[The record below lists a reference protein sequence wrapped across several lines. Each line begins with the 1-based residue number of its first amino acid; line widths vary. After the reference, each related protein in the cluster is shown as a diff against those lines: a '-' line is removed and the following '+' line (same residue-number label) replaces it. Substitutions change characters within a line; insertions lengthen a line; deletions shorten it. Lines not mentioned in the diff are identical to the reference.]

1 VPTIRRVCVFCGS
14 RPGSRPEYLAKG
26 TELGALLAARG
37 IGLVYGGAS
46 VGVMRAVADA
56 AQAAGGEVI
65 GVIPRGLVSKEV
77 ANLGLADLRIVGTM
91 HERKAMM
98 ADLCDAVI
106 AMPGGFGT
114 FDELF
119 EILTWAQLGMHEK
132 PIGLLNVARFYDP
145 MVAFIDH
152 VVKEGFVSEEHTRLF
167 MMDDDPNALLEAFT
181 TYQPPPLGKK
191 LIDKEDV

>member
-1 VPTIRRVCVFCGS
+1 
-14 RPGSRPEYLAKG
+14 
-26 TELGALLAARG
+26 
-37 IGLVYGGAS
+37 
-46 VGVMRAVADA
+46 
-56 AQAAGGEVI
+56 
-65 GVIPRGLVSKEV
+65 
-77 ANLGLADLRIVGTM
+77 
-91 HERKAMM
+91 MM

-145 MVAFIDH
+145 MVAFIDD

-167 MMDDDPNALLEAFT
+167 MMDDDPNVLLDAFT

-191 LIDKEDV
+191 WIDKEDV